1 MFKKAKRLCHLIDS
15 HHGHQLIS
23 RGFSYHF
30 IVILL
35 LIITTTNSYYNDV
48 IVPHYHLKII
58 VYNIVQVF

>member
-1 MFKKAKRLCHLIDS
+1 MFKKGKRLCHLIDS

-35 LIITTTNSYYNDV
+35 LIITTTNSYYNV